1 MFRTTLLPLVL
12 LVATEMGVQAD
23 GETLTRQR
31 MLDREHGIL
40 GRQRGARDSEREGVD
55 RYRLSQG
62 DIFGVLEWYDQQI
75 RMVPLHTAWHY
86 ITCKGG

>member
-1 MFRTTLLPLVL
+1 ML

-40 GRQRGARDSEREGVD
+40 GRPEGG
-55 RYRLSQG
+55 Q
-62 DIFGVLEWYDQQI
+62 IFGVLEWYDQQI